1 MINLILSDTERSLN
15 YIQMIFKNNINV
27 NKIIFYSNKKK
38 GLIYNFIKQKK
49 INNLLIYCKTK
60 NINSSIINK
69 KLKLYKSKLN
79 IISTYP
85 GEIVEN
91 PKLLKKKLLH
101 SHPGDLPI
109 FKGSTTI
116 YYTILLKQKIC
127 VTLFFMNKEIDAGK
141 IVYKKY
147 FNYPKNLNEI
157 EKNFDNKIRALTLIE
172 YLKSTKNYKFK
183 KTRRNFLP
191 YYIAHPIIRQIVIN
205 KKLIIKKPPE
215 ISF

>member
-1 MINLILSDTERSLN
+1 
-15 YIQMIFKNNINV
+15 MIFKSDINI

-38 GLIYNFIKQKK
+38 GLIYKFVNEKK

-69 KLKLYKSKLN
+69 KLELYKSKFN

-91 PKLLKKKLLH
+91 SKLLKKKLLH
-101 SHPGDLPI
+101 SHPGDLPM

-116 YYTILLKQKIC
+116 YYTILSKKKIC
-127 VTLFFMNKEIDAGK
+127 VTLFFMNKEIDGGK
-141 IVYKKY
+141 IVYKRY

-157 EKNFDNKIRALTLIE
+157 EKNFDNRIRALTLIE
-172 YLKSTKNYKFK
+172 YLKSSKNYKFRKIK
-183 KTRRNFLP
+183 KFILP
-191 YYIAHPIIRQIVIN
+191 YYIAHPIIRQIVLN
-205 KKLIIKKPPE
+205 KNILK
-215 ISF
+215 